1 MKTGLVLEG
10 GALRAIFSSGVCDGL
25 LEGGIMTDYFI
36 GVSAGAAYGVSYL
49 SRQPRRNLEVVTR
62 FAPDRRYMGMRNLA
76 DKKNQSYFGLEF
88 SYQTIPNELVPFDYD
103 AFQAYPG
110 KAEAVVTNLNTG
122 GADYLEIPRQDRE
135 SLVLQATCAMPLM
148 FPIYHINGQPYLDG
162 GVGDAI
168 PWRRALEQGCDRV
181 LVVLTR
187 PREYR
192 RRPDKL
198 LPLVRKK
205 YREYPNFVAA
215 MEQRAQV
222 YNQDREELFRAEREE
237 LFRAEREG
245 RLLVIAPRS
254 TLGVSRTER
263 NTEKLRLLWA
273 AGYQDAVD
281 RLEEIQDFFSR

>member
-1 MKTGLVLEG
+1 MVSTAQSSRACPACSSTGTTGVW
-10 GALRAIFSSGVCDGL
+10 FSRGR
-25 LEGGIMTDYFI
+25 
-36 GVSAGAAYGVSYL
+36 VSPS
-49 SRQPRRNLEVVTR
+49 PRRTNTR
-62 FAPDRRYMGMRNLA
+62 SARSSRAAVWPLSTAPPA
-76 DKKNQSYFGLEF
+76 
-88 SYQTIPNELVPFDYD
+88 
-103 AFQAYPG
+103 A
-110 KAEAVVTNLNTG
+110 AEAVVTSLNAG
-122 GADYLEIPRQDRE
+122 GADYLESPRQDRE

-222 YNQDREELFRAEREE
+222 YNQDREELFRAERE
-237 LFRAEREG
+237 G

>member
-1 MKTGLVLEG
+1 
-10 GALRAIFSSGVCDGL
+10 
-25 LEGGIMTDYFI
+25 MTDYFI

-222 YNQDREELFRAEREE
+222 YNQDREEI
-237 LFRAEREG
+237 FRAEREG